1 MAVDATSM
9 SMTTIWYSMATT
21 GSLELVPR
29 ASAAPR
35 PRPGEERRHLEL
47 KSNLF
52 ELDPLGPRR
61 GGSLEVSDQGIPV
74 DDLHP
79 PTSSSPSRAGRQD
92 DRAGFREIDPC
103 PQSRGARAGRPRG
116 DTPCQSQAEDYSE
129 VLAAPAGE
137 EVVVP
142 DVEAR
147 GVDQLGEG
155 PPLVRLEWLRWPI
168 SVPTTATQR
177 KTCPRCPERPG
188 AGRSPVDDDFNPA
201 EAKVADPVE
210 LQNGVVELVEFPQP
224 GDAVAEVVH
233 APLEKVLDDLEAEE
247 LGPQGECAAAG
258 GRIRA
263 KVARDRRPTPGR
275 GR

>member
-103 PQSRGARAGRPRG
+103 PQSKPRRSGWSATGRYAVPKSQSRLKIMAKFWPLLPWRRRSWCQTWKRGELI
-116 DTPCQSQAEDYSE
+116 SL
-129 VLAAPAGE
+129 VKAPHSK
-137 EVVVP
+137 
-142 DVEAR
+142 
-147 GVDQLGEG
+147 L
-155 PPLVRLEWLRWPI
+155 RLEWLRWPI
-168 SVPTTATQR
+168 GVPITASKR
-177 KTCPRCPERPG
+177 MTCPSMPR
-188 AGRSPVDDDFNPA
+188 
-201 EAKVADPVE
+201 
-210 LQNGVVELVEFPQP
+210 
-224 GDAVAEVVH
+224 
-233 APLEKVLDDLEAEE
+233 
-247 LGPQGECAAAG
+247 
-258 GRIRA
+258 
-263 KVARDRRPTPGR
+263 TTR